1 MRNLQK
7 KNQNKKLKK
16 LSEIEKDLIEKS
28 TDKILSF
35 LKEKNVDYSSFED
48 ELKNTITQSIS
59 ASVMMSQMFIAI
71 LQELLL

>member
-1 MRNLQK
+1 MNDEKSTKEELERK
-7 KNQNKKLKK
+7 AKK

-28 TDKILSF
+28 TDKIISF

-48 ELKNTITQSIS
+48 ELKDTITQSIR

-71 LQELLL
+71 L

>member
-1 MRNLQK
+1 MSNEKPTKEELEQK
-7 KNQNKKLKK
+7 AKK

-48 ELKNTITQSIS
+48 EFKNTITQSIS

-71 LQELLL
+71 L

>member
-1 MRNLQK
+1 MSNEKPTKEELEQK
-7 KNQNKKLKK
+7 AKK

-59 ASVMMSQMFIAI
+59 VSVMMSQMFIAI
-71 LQELLL
+71 L

>member
-1 MRNLQK
+1 MSNEKPTKEELEQK
-7 KNQNKKLKK
+7 AKK

-35 LKEKNVDYSSFED
+35 LKEKNVDYSSFEA

-71 LQELLL
+71 L

>member
-1 MRNLQK
+1 MNDEKSTKEELEQK
-7 KNQNKKLKK
+7 AKK

-28 TDKILSF
+28 TDKIISF

-48 ELKNTITQSIS
+48 ELKNTITQSIN

-71 LQELLL
+71 L

>member
-1 MRNLQK
+1 MSNEKPTKEELEQK
-7 KNQNKKLKK
+7 AKK

-35 LKEKNVDYSSFED
+35 LKKKNVDYSSFED
-48 ELKNTITQSIS
+48 ELKNTITQSIN

-71 LQELLL
+71 L

>member
-1 MRNLQK
+1 MSNEKPTKEELEQK
-7 KNQNKKLKK
+7 AKK

-48 ELKNTITQSIS
+48 ELKNTINQSIS
-59 ASVMMSQMFIAI
+59 VSVMMSQMFIAI
-71 LQELLL
+71 L

>member
-1 MRNLQK
+1 MSNEKPTKEELEQK
-7 KNQNKKLKK
+7 AKK

-35 LKEKNVDYSSFED
+35 LKEKNVDYSSFEG

-59 ASVMMSQMFIAI
+59 VSVMMSQMFIAI
-71 LQELLL
+71 L

>member
-1 MRNLQK
+1 MSNEKLTKEELEQK
-7 KNQNKKLKK
+7 AKK

-71 LQELLL
+71 L

>member
-1 MRNLQK
+1 MSNEKHTKEELEQK
-7 KNQNKKLKK
+7 AKK

-48 ELKNTITQSIS
+48 ELKNTVTRSIS

-71 LQELLL
+71 L

>member
-1 MRNLQK
+1 MSNEKPTKKELEQK
-7 KNQNKKLKK
+7 AKK

-48 ELKNTITQSIS
+48 KLKNTITQSIS

-71 LQELLL
+71 L